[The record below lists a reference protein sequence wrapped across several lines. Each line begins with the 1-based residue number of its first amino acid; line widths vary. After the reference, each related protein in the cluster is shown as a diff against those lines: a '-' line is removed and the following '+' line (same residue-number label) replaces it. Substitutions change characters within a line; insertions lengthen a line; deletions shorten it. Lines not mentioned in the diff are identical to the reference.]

1 MSTMEH
7 SEHISHAGHSH
18 DGHGGH
24 GASFGMRVGITMAL
38 LGVLLAFSAAKVGGE
53 RAELVKSLVEQQN
66 AHAKYQGNDVKHRVA
81 AIALFQVH
89 AEVAGASKGKSL
101 NKEDVGFLAQ
111 NVERYLQE
119 SAAAKTWVE
128 SYDPLIEVHV
138 EAQEYYEFGQLS
150 AEVAIVVASVAL
162 LLRRKEAWFV
172 AVGLGILSIAIVI
185 ATFVHSSHIA
195 HASEQKIEENFKA
208 YREMR
213 NAHKTT
219 QVEQKVVDEMLAWS
233 GRPHLAKLE
242 SERHPES
249 PGAKPDH
256 K

>member
-1 MSTMEH
+1 
-7 SEHISHAGHSH
+7 
-18 DGHGGH
+18 
-24 GASFGMRVGITMAL
+24 
-38 LGVLLAFSAAKVGGE
+38 
-53 RAELVKSLVEQQN
+53 
-66 AHAKYQGNDVKHRVA
+66 
-81 AIALFQVH
+81 
-89 AEVAGASKGKSL
+89 
-101 NKEDVGFLAQ
+101 
-111 NVERYLQE
+111 
-119 SAAAKTWVE
+119 
-128 SYDPLIEVHV
+128 
-138 EAQEYYEFGQLS
+138 
-150 AEVAIVVASVAL
+150 
-162 LLRRKEAWFV
+162 
-172 AVGLGILSIAIVI
+172 SIGIVI